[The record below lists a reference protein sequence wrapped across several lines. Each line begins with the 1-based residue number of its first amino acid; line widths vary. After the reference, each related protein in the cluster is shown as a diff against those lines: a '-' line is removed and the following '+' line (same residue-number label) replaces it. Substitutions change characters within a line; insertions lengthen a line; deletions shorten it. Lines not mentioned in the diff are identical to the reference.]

1 MLDFVIMDINL
12 NGSLKKYI
20 NMLKSSAVSRETNY
34 FSYNILIESCSIA
47 LLNVITEQSPKL
59 PERSVNWLA
68 VIF

>member
-1 MLDFVIMDINL
+1 MLDFVIMDISL

-20 NMLKSSAVSRETNY
+20 NMLKSSAASRVTHY

-47 LLNVITEQSPKL
+47 LLNVITERSPKL